1 MVSQI
6 PPSPVFSLFICDV
19 SRSGRWRRPPLLKW
33 LYLELLTNLASVLEH
48 QQTNTTSP
56 IIAVF
61 ILYFVYLFIF
71 WREVCRVQVVYDVYC
86 RSVAAFYS
94 MLHSYW
100 PNPYISSLRF
110 QSYVC
115 TAGWCVHRLY
125 TVRTH
130 VHTLQRVSYSYVLP
144 VLGVGYWLPGC
155 LEILL

>member
-1 MVSQI
+1 MNRNHSKTTTLKSGQRKG
-6 PPSPVFSLFICDV
+6 PPKKQSNI
-19 SRSGRWRRPPLLKW
+19 RTMN
-33 LYLELLTNLASVLEH
+33 LYYEKYFLSDL
-48 QQTNTTSP
+48 P

-71 WREVCRVQVVYDVYC
+71 WREVCRVQVVYVVYC

-115 TAGWCVHRLY
+115 TAGRCSQAVHSTYTCTHTAESVVQLRTSSLGSRLV
-125 TVRTH
+125 TA
-130 VHTLQRVSYSYVLP
+130 LLP
-144 VLGVGYWLPGC
+144 RSS
-155 LEILL
+155 EKS